1 LTLAHGLGVAP
12 RITLIELVCQTA
24 ELGYSIG
31 DVVQMQ
37 DNSASMVKDAT
48 NINVRY
54 RSANIGL
61 IHKTTGAFTSITA
74 ANWKARFL
82 AIK

>member
-1 LTLAHGLGVAP
+1 
-12 RITLIELVCQTA
+12 VCQTA

-54 RSANIGL
+54 RSASIGL
-61 IHKTTGAFTSITA
+61 IHKTTGVFTSITA
-74 ANWKARFL
+74 ANWKARLL

>member
-31 DVVQMQ
+31 DVVYAS
-37 DNSASMVKDAT
+37 DNTASLVKDAT

-54 RSANIGL
+54 RNASIGL
-61 IHKTTGAFTSITA
+61 MHKTTGALTAITA